1 MKWTEIP
8 MRMKLGWMKMNNLLK
23 YLLKVVLVFAAAMAG
38 SLLLLT
44 IFCALLKLQLASIW
58 VSALRVSA
66 LMTLIV
72 IFEWVQTARR
82 KKKEAKEAEN
92 QDQ

>member
-1 MKWTEIP
+1 
-8 MRMKLGWMKMNNLLK
+8 MNNLLK